1 MQIDRNLIA
10 FVVLRCFGRFD
21 LKSMQI
27 DRNLIAFQVLRCFDR
42 SDVKSM
48 QFIVISTLLQFCVVL
63 IVLTSNRCNSWYF
76 DHFWSFALFSLF
88 CDVTEHFRSFRRQI
102 DANSS

>member
-10 FVVLRCFGRFD
+10 FVVLRCFGRFY

-42 SDVKSM
+42 SDVKSI
-48 QFIVISTLLQFCVVL
+48 QFIVI
-63 IVLTSNRCNSWYF
+63 
-76 DHFWSFALFSLF
+76 
-88 CDVTEHFRSFRRQI
+88 
-102 DANSS
+102 